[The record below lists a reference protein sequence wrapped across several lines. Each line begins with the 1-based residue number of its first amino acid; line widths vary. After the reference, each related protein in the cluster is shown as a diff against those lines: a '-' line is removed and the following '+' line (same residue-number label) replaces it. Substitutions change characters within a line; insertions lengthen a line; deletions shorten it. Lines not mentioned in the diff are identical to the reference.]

1 MAIVLVIAA
10 IILIGIIM
18 LVVRKSGGSN
28 TPASGR
34 DRFRHPGPGVP
45 KPEDKPR
52 ATGLD

>member
-28 TPASGR
+28 TPAPGR
-34 DRFRHPGPGVP
+34 DRFKHPGPGEA

-52 ATGLD
+52 AAGLD